1 MAWIG
6 RKRLAL
12 VPLSRTNAHPP
23 DQIPADWEDQIL
35 RRMLFD
41 PFLGTGADRSLR
53 AYIHAASSGRADLD
67 AVVMPRMTADQQD
80 VPVGFLEGQ
89 LGAQLRS
96 QGFDAAA
103 IVMLGGP
110 GAGTAQSGGFWAR
123 FVMREAVGVWAMEFM
138 HVLTAFS
145 DLYPFNGNIDK
156 FDEMACAC
164 GTHPSAFTKAAI
176 GWLDPS
182 SIAQHTRKSASY
194 DLHSVGLVQPP
205 PAGRAAAVQIGALAQ
220 YLMVEARQRV
230 DQFDRD
236 IPSEGVI
243 VYRVQTTDPLGQ
255 AQNGV
260 PPVVLLTPT
269 ALTPGHTFTSDK
281 GVEVRVVK
289 ALPGG
294 FSVSITD
301 PADSS
306 VYTIRQRSNGRF
318 VDAHEIEG
326 KDFGLVTRLA
336 QNNDTQRWIITSLGN
351 GTYTIRQKS
360 NGRFVDAHEIEAKD
374 FAVVTRGGQN
384 NDTQRWIL
392 TPLGNDVYTIRQ
404 KSTGRFL
411 DAHEIEGK
419 DFALVTRPAQNNDTQ
434 RWLIRTVRTPGNI
447 VQ

>member
-1 MAWIG
+1 
-6 RKRLAL
+6 
-12 VPLSRTNAHPP
+12 
-23 DQIPADWEDQIL
+23 
-35 RRMLFD
+35 
-41 PFLGTGADRSLR
+41 
-53 AYIHAASSGRADLD
+53 
-67 AVVMPRMTADQQD
+67 MTADQQD

-123 FVMREAVGVWAMEFM
+123 FVMLEAVGVWAMEFM
-138 HVLTAFS
+138 HVLTAFR
-145 DLYPFNGNIDK
+145 DLYPFNGNMDK

-176 GWLDPS
+176 GWLDHS
-182 SIAQHTRKSASY
+182 SIAQHTRTSASY

-205 PAGRAAAVQIGALAQ
+205 PAGRVAAVQIGALAQ
-220 YLMVEARQRV
+220 YLMVEARQQV
-230 DQFDRD
+230 DQFDRN

-243 VYRVQTTDPLGQ
+243 VYRVQTTDSLGQ

-269 ALTPGHTFTSDK
+269 ALTPGNTFTSDK
-281 GVEVRVVK
+281 GVEVRVIK

-306 VYTIRQRSNGRF
+306 VYTIRQKSNGRF

-336 QNNDTQRWIITSLGN
+336 QNNDTQRWIITSLGS
-351 GTYTIRQKS
+351 GSYTIRQKS

-374 FAVVTRGGQN
+374 FAVVTRRGQN
-384 NDTQRWIL
+384 NDTQRWVL

-404 KSTGRFL
+404 KSSGRFM

-447 VQ
+447 IQ

>member
-80 VPVGFLEGQ
+80 VPVEFLEGQ

-123 FVMREAVGVWAMEFM
+123 FVMLEAVGVWAMEFM
-138 HVLTAFS
+138 HVLTAFR
-145 DLYPFNGNIDK
+145 DLYPFNGNMDK

-176 GWLDPS
+176 GWLDHA
-182 SIAQHTRKSASY
+182 SIAQHTRTSASY

-205 PAGRAAAVQIGALAQ
+205 PAGRVAAVQIGALAQ

-255 AQNGV
+255 AQNDF

-269 ALTPGHTFTSDK
+269 ALTPGGTFTSDK
-281 GVEVRVVK
+281 GVEVRVIK

-294 FSVSITD
+294 FSVSIMD

-318 VDAHEIEG
+318 MDAHEIEG

-351 GTYTIRQKS
+351 GSYTIRQKS

-384 NDTQRWIL
+384 NDTQRWVL

-404 KSTGRFL
+404 KSSGRFM

-447 VQ
+447 IQ

>member
-1 MAWIG
+1 MVWIG

-12 VPLSRTNAHPP
+12 VPLSRPNAFPP
-23 DQIPADWEDQIL
+23 DQIPADWEDQIH

-67 AVVMPRMTADQQD
+67 AVVMPRMSVDQQE
-80 VPVGFLEGQ
+80 VPVGFLEAQ
-89 LGAQLRS
+89 LGAQLRA

-123 FVMREAVGVWAMEFM
+123 FVMVEGVGVWAMEFM
-138 HVLTAFS
+138 HVLTAFR
-145 DLYPFNGNIDK
+145 DLSLGNMDK

-164 GTHPSAFTKAAI
+164 ATHPCAFTKAAI
-176 GWLDPS
+176 GWLDAS
-182 SIAQHTRKSASY
+182 SIAQHIRRTVNY
-194 DLHSVGLVQPP
+194 DLHSIGLVQPP
-205 PAGRAAAVQIGALAQ
+205 PAGRVAAVQIGALAQ
-220 YLMVEARQRV
+220 YLMVEARQKV
-230 DQFDRD
+230 DQFDKNT
-236 IPSEGVI
+236 PSEGVI

-255 AQNGV
+255 AQNGI

-269 ALTPGHTFTSDK
+269 AITPGNAFTSST
-281 GVEVRVVK
+281 GVEVRVTR

-294 FSVSITD
+294 FSVTITD
-301 PADSS
+301 PTEAA
-306 VYTIRQRSNGRF
+306 V
-318 VDAHEIEG
+318 
-326 KDFGLVTRLA
+326 
-336 QNNDTQRWIITSLGN
+336 
-351 GTYTIRQKS
+351 YTIRQKS
-360 NGRFVDAHEIEAKD
+360 NGRFVDAHEIEGRDFGLVTRPAQNNDTQRWVITSLGNRAYTIRQKSNGRCVDAHEIEGKD
-374 FAVVTRGGQN
+374 FAVVTRPGQK

-404 KSTGRFL
+404 KSSGRFL

-434 RWLIRTVRTPGNI
+434 RWLIKTLRTPGNI
-447 VQ
+447 IQ

>member
-12 VPLSRTNAHPP
+12 VPLSRTNAFPP
-23 DQIPADWEDQIL
+23 DQIPVDWEEQIL

-41 PFLGTGADRSLR
+41 PTSTGTDRSLR
-53 AYIHAASSGRADLD
+53 AYIHAASSGQADLD
-67 AVVMPRMTADQQD
+67 AVVMPRMTAAQQD

-89 LGAQLRS
+89 IGAQLRA

-110 GAGTAQSGGFWAR
+110 GAGTAESGGFWAR
-123 FVMREAVGVWAMEFM
+123 FVMVEGVGVWAMEFM
-138 HVLTAFS
+138 HVLTAFR
-145 DLYPFNGNIDK
+145 DLYPFNGNMGD

-176 GWLDPS
+176 GWLDHS
-182 SIAQHTRKSASY
+182 SIARHTRRAASY

-205 PAGRAAAVQIGALAQ
+205 PAGRVAAVQIGALAQ
-220 YLMVEARQRV
+220 YLMVEARLRV
-230 DQFDRD
+230 DQFDRN

-243 VYRVQTTDPLGQ
+243 VYRVQTTDLLGG
-255 AQNGV
+255 AQNGL

-269 ALTPGHTFTSDK
+269 ALTPGNTFTSDK

-306 VYTIRQRSNGRF
+306 AYTLRQRSNGRFMDAHEIEGRDFALVTRPAQNNDTQRWVITSLGKNEYTIQQKSNGRF

-326 KDFGLVTRLA
+326 KDFAVVTRPA
-336 QNNDTQRWIITSLGN
+336 QNNDSQRWV
-351 GTYTIRQKS
+351 
-360 NGRFVDAHEIEAKD
+360 F
-374 FAVVTRGGQN
+374 
-384 NDTQRWIL
+384 

-404 KSTGRFL
+404 KSSGRFM

-434 RWLIRTVRTPGNI
+434 RWVIRTVRTPGNI
-447 VQ
+447 IQ